1 MSTYTYWHKQQD
13 KPLFPDLLWSRP
25 ENRAHAGKLLIIGGH
40 AYNLNAPAAA
50 YTAALAEGA
59 GAIRTILPD
68 KVKAQL
74 KALHRDNL
82 DMEFAPSTPSGSFAA
97 QSLTDMID
105 ASLWADGV
113 LLAGDLGKNSE
124 TAVTLEKFVSKTA
137 LPLVLTKDA
146 ADYFTESPDS
156 LVQRGNLCLVVSI
169 AQLQKLATSLKFRTP
184 ITYDMN
190 LATFVEALHDLT
202 ETFGIHIIV
211 KHHDTLFVAAKGKI
225 STTGHPA
232 AIDIPWRVTTA
243 AACAVWWMQNPNKPF
258 EALTTAV
265 HSA

>member
-1 MSTYTYWHKQQD
+1 MSISDYWQKQQD

-59 GAIRTILPD
+59 GTIRTILPD

-82 DMEFAPSTPSGSFAA
+82 DMEFAPSTPSGSFAS

-124 TAVTLEKFVSKTA
+124 TAIVLEKLVTKTTP
-137 LPLVLTKDA
+137 PLVLTKDA
-146 ADYFTESPDS
+146 ADYFTESPTALTGRD
-156 LVQRGNLCLVVSI
+156 RICMVVTI
-169 AQLQKLATSLKFRTP
+169 AQLQKLATTLRFATP
-184 ITYDMN
+184 ITFSMD
-190 LATFVEALHDLT
+190 LVTFVQALRDFT
-202 ETFGIHIIV
+202 KEFNIHVVV
-211 KHHDTLFVAAKGKI
+211 KHHDTLFVAVSGNV
-225 STTGHPA
+225 STTKHPA
-232 AIDIPWRVTTA
+232 SEEIPWRVTTA
-243 AACAVWWMQNPNKPF
+243 AACAVWWMQNPGKPF
-258 EALTTAV
+258 EALTTAIFDQ
-265 HSA
+265 